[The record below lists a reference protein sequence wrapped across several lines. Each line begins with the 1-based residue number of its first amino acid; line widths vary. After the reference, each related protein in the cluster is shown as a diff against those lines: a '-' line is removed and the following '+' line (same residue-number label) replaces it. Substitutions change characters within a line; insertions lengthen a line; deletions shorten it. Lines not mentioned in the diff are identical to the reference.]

1 MKTYLRV
8 PFAEKDEAKRLGARW
23 DPAKKLW
30 YVQSVPNLAAFER
43 WLPAQGDLVEA
54 AAKPA
59 PIDAAAENAVSVP
72 CAMFKSSEL
81 PPAAPATPAAPAAAV
96 PPPMPSDAAS
106 ESASSIR
113 PSLPFASAAP

>member
-30 YVQSVPNLAAFER
+30 YVQSAPNLAAFER

-59 PIDAAAENAVSVP
+59 PAVRTKAAQVQTGSRYFELN
-72 CAMFKSSEL
+72 CACL
-81 PPAAPATPAAPAAAV
+81 PWVGCAACGQVVVARGWRAPA
-96 PPPMPSDAAS
+96 
-106 ESASSIR
+106 
-113 PSLPFASAAP
+113 

>member
-43 WLPAQGDLVEA
+43 WLPAQGDLMEA

-59 PIDAAAENAVSVP
+59 AAVRT
-72 CAMFKSSEL
+72 K
-81 PPAAPATPAAPAAAV
+81 AAPAQAGAHYFELPCDCLPWVGCEKCEAV
-96 PPPMPSDAAS
+96 VDARGWLA
-106 ESASSIR
+106 
-113 PSLPFASAAP
+113 